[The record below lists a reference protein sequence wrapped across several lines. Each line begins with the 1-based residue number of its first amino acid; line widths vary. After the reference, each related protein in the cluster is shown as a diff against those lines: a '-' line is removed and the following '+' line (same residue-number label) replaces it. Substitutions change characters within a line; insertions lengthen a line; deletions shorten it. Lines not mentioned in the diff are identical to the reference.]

1 VNTGLTPI
9 SGSSITLFA
18 AGATGYGAGATA
30 IGTATTAADGTF
42 TVTSYTC
49 PAGNPQTYIT
59 ASGGDAGSGGN
70 SAIGLMAA
78 LGPCNSLTPSTNVT
92 INELTTAAT
101 QWALAQFFDS
111 SGHNI
116 GTTST
121 NATGLINAYAGF
133 ADLAALNAS
142 NLSVSGNPSSFLP
155 SGGSCPGANNCDGL
169 ERLNTLA
176 NILAGCDESSGS
188 SSSACA
194 ALLCD
199 ATPGLT
205 YSSSCSG
212 TPIIS
217 DTLGAAEL
225 IVTNPSNN
233 VSALYGLAAV
243 STPFSPGLATAPDG
257 WEMALNFTNS
267 TGAGFSSP
275 HSIAVDASGNVFAAN
290 LFNSVSELTAASGYA
305 TGLNLAPSGAMLN
318 DNESLAL
325 DGSGNI
331 FVLNLDGNGNLG
343 SVGELTAASSYA
355 TGLNFNPAGASFASP
370 TSLALDGSGNIFVVN
385 QSSNSVS
392 ELTAAS
398 SYGTG
403 LNFAPSGASLSS
415 PVAIALDGFGN
426 IFASNSQ
433 GPSLSEL
440 TVASGYSTGFNFP
453 AQVPVP
459 FGYATPLALDG
470 SADLFSFYL
479 HTQGELLIPGVN
491 ELTAASSYT
500 TSLDYASSRE
510 LNDPDSIALD
520 GSGNVFALNEGGSG
534 GSVSELTAASGYAT
548 VANFNPAGASFS
560 EPLAMALDGSG
571 NVFVAN
577 PTAVSEILGLA
588 KPVITP
594 IQSCLIYWSN
604 HPGQAC
610 LP

>member
-121 NATGLINAYAGF
+121 NATGLINAYASF

-142 NLSVSGNPSSFLP
+142 NLSVSGNASSFLP

-212 TPIIS
+212 TPTIS

-233 VSALYGLAAV
+233 VSALYALAAV
-243 STPFSPGLATAPDG
+243 STPFSPALTTAPDG

-267 TGAGFSSP
+267 TGAELSSP

-290 LFNSVSELTAASGYA
+290 YQGASVSELTAASGYA
-305 TGLNLAPSGAMLN
+305 TGLNFAPSGAMFS
-318 DNESLAL
+318 DTESLAL
-325 DGSGNI
+325 DGSGNV
-331 FVLNLDGNGNLG
+331 FVVNLEGISNSG
-343 SVGELTAASSYA
+343 SVSELTAASSYA
-355 TGLNFNPAGASFASP
+355 TGLNFTPSGASFDFP
-370 TSLALDGSGNIFVVN
+370 TSLALDGSGNIFVAN
-385 QSSNSVS
+385 ENGDSVS
-392 ELTAAS
+392 ELTAPNYTA
-398 SYGTG
+398 G
-403 LNFAPSGASLSS
+403 LNFTPAGASLSS
-415 PVAIALDGFGN
+415 PIAIALDGFGN
-426 IFASNSQ
+426 VFVSNSN

-440 TVASGYSTGFNFP
+440 TATSSYSAGFNFP

-479 HTQGELLIPGVN
+479 HTQGQLLIPGVN
-491 ELTAASSYT
+491 ELTAASSYA

-534 GSVSELTAASGYAT
+534 GSVSELTATSGYAT
-548 VANFNPAGASFS
+548 VLNFNPAGASFS
-560 EPLAMALDGSG
+560 SPLSMALDGSG

-577 PTAVSEILGLA
+577 PTAVSEIMGLA

-594 IQSCLIYWSN
+594 IQSCLIFWSN
-604 HPGQAC
+604 NPGQAC
-610 LP
+610 VP